1 MHVLKKSTE
10 TAKQKKVI
18 NLLVGEKG
26 IIVVEREGERER
38 ERERETQC
46 QSFVLIFACQCGVLF
61 DYTCTTLSNNI
72 FLLSKTSWYCF
83 YFYQVLEANKI

>member
-18 NLLVGEKG
+18 NLLVGEKRDNSG
-26 IIVVEREGERER
+26 GKEK

-61 DYTCTTLSNNI
+61 DY
-72 FLLSKTSWYCF
+72 
-83 YFYQVLEANKI
+83 